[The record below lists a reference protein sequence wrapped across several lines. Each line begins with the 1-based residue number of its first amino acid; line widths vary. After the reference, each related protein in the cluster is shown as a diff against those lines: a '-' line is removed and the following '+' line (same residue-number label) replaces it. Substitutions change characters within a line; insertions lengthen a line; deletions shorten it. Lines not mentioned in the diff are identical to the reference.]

1 MLYVL
6 HQVIDTEV
14 NRIVMQGFI
23 LIWLGISLCLVLS
36 MDMSLS
42 KPQELVMD
50 GEAWCAAVH
59 GVAKSQTWL
68 SDRTELIVLGAYSVL
83 ILFSLLDFG
92 LPWELVLKD
101 SLCLETII
109 KLVWNK
115 L

>member
-59 GVAKSQTWL
+59 RVAKL
-68 SDRTELIVLGAYSVL
+68 DKAY
-83 ILFSLLDFG
+83 
-92 LPWELVLKD
+92 
-101 SLCLETII
+101 
-109 KLVWNK
+109 
-115 L
+115 

>member
-50 GEAWCAAVH
+50 MKPWHAVVH
-59 GVAKSQTWL
+59 RFTQNPT
-68 SDRTELIVLGAYSVL
+68 
-83 ILFSLLDFG
+83 
-92 LPWELVLKD
+92 
-101 SLCLETII
+101 
-109 KLVWNK
+109 
-115 L
+115 

>member
-42 KPQELVMD
+42 KPQELVMN

-59 GVAKSQTWL
+59 GVAKSQT
-68 SDRTELIVLGAYSVL
+68 
-83 ILFSLLDFG
+83 
-92 LPWELVLKD
+92 
-101 SLCLETII
+101 
-109 KLVWNK
+109 
-115 L
+115 

>member
-59 GVAKSQTWL
+59 GVAKSQT
-68 SDRTELIVLGAYSVL
+68 
-83 ILFSLLDFG
+83 
-92 LPWELVLKD
+92 
-101 SLCLETII
+101 
-109 KLVWNK
+109 
-115 L
+115 